1 MKTKNQPVFQI
12 WTQGLKIMTILVSYH
27 RSARGFGT
35 ERAGRCG
42 STHLEHGCHELR
54 RTLFKFF
61 PESGYKRAGS
71 IETKMPLLGEEEGEW
86 SVLLDRNYAE
96 RGCILTRQTKISNDS
111 EMRGCAQET
120 RCLLL
125 CGNRK
130 GPGSWEERRGRGSKK
145 KKGWFQDLV
154 DDDKL
159 TSLRNQNR

>member
-1 MKTKNQPVFQI
+1 
-12 WTQGLKIMTILVSYH
+12 
-27 RSARGFGT
+27 
-35 ERAGRCG
+35 
-42 STHLEHGCHELR
+42 
-54 RTLFKFF
+54 
-61 PESGYKRAGS
+61 
-71 IETKMPLLGEEEGEW
+71 MPLLGEEEGEW

-111 EMRGCAQET
+111 EMLGCAQKI

-130 GPGSWEERRGRGSKK
+130 GPGVLGGEKGEGVEE